1 MTTTC
6 PRCQSER
13 IVTGELR
20 ASEGQPAF
28 YPQPTRTR
36 WFSLFWKPSVVVEE
50 WSKVCLDCGL
60 FWSRVDP
67 QRIQELHSKYGL

>member
-13 IVTGELR
+13 IVTGVLR
-20 ASEGQPAF
+20 APEGPPAF
-28 YPQPTRTR
+28 YLQPTRTR
-36 WFSLFWKPSVVVEE
+36 WFFLFWKPSVVVEE
-50 WSKVCLDCGL
+50 WSKACLDCGL

-67 QRIQELHSKYGL
+67 GRIQDLHRRYGL